1 MANGAEPRG
10 TESNLVGVDV
20 GGSGIKGAIVD
31 VNTGVAQGR
40 IRVETPDPATP
51 DAVAEVVAKVV
62 EQLDCD
68 GPIGCTLPAVV
79 TGGTVRT
86 AAHIDESWIGTHATA
101 LFRRVTGRPCTV
113 LNDADAAGIAEAS
126 FGAARE
132 RRGLVIIVT
141 VGTGLGTALV
151 YDGVLV
157 PNAELGHLELD
168 GKIADAWASD
178 AAREKKQLGWK
189 DWADRLDTYLTS
201 LHDLLWPELLVI
213 GGGVAKNADKFV
225 DRLDPGCEVRIAE
238 LGNLAGI
245 VGAALHAYE
254 PARGAPQV

>member
-1 MANGAEPRG
+1 MANGSEPRG
-10 TESNLVGVDV
+10 TGSNLIGVDV

-31 VNTGVAQGR
+31 VITGVAQGR

-51 DAVAEVVAKVV
+51 EAVAEIVAKLV

-86 AAHIDESWIGTHATA
+86 AAHIDESWIGAHATA
-101 LFRRVTGRPCTV
+101 LFRRLTGRQCTV
-113 LNDADAAGIAEAS
+113 LNDADAAGIAEAR

-151 YDGVLV
+151 YDGALV
-157 PNAELGHLELD
+157 PNAELGHIVVD
-168 GKIADAWASD
+168 GKIADGWASD
-178 AAREKKQLGWK
+178 AVREKKHLGWK
-189 DWADRLDTYLTS
+189 EWADRLDQYLTS

-213 GGGVAKNADKFV
+213 GGGVVKNADKFV

-238 LGNLAGI
+238 LGNHAGI
-245 VGAALHAYE
+245 VGAALHAHDQ
-254 PARGAPQV
+254 ARGALQV